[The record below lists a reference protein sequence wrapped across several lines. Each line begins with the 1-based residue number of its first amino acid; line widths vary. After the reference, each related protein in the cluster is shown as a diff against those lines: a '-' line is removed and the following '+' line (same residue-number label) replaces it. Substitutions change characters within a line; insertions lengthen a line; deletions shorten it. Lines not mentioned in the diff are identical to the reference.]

1 MKWFFAIILSAA
13 ATLPNTAR
21 AQTSSHVPGTVTAI
35 DAKAGQV
42 TIKTDKGDSLTFT
55 ATDRTQILHAQ
66 AGVSDP
72 KQWTKMAVGEIAAGD
87 DVVAYYRGAI
97 DAKPLLATSLVVR
110 TKADLSALEKNQ
122 LEDWKKRG
130 TTGNVSAV
138 DAAAHTITL
147 KVGQRTV
154 TVQTNDKTKFM
165 RYSLDSAKPADA
177 KASSLAEVKVG
188 DQANVLGN
196 KSEDGNTVTG
206 EQVYAGTFRQLAA
219 TIVSIN
225 VEKGEMEVR
234 DLADKSKKPA
244 PLFIR
249 ITPDTT
255 MKKLPEQMA
264 TMLARRYQGG
274 RAGAPGAAA
283 PGAEG
288 RGGFGGPDGAG
299 RGMGMGRGMGGP
311 GGGRGGDIGQMLDR
325 LPAMPLSELKV
336 KDAIMVSTT
345 MGSDPTKVT
354 AIMLLAGVEPVLTAA
369 PTATRDI
376 MGGWNLGGGGGGGEG
391 Q

>member
-1 MKWFFAIILSAA
+1 MKWFLAIILTVSAI
-13 ATLPNTAR
+13 LPGTAR
-21 AQTSSHVPGTVTAI
+21 AQSSSHVPGTVTAI
-35 DAKAGQV
+35 DAKANQV
-42 TIKTDKGDSLTFT
+42 TIKTEKGDSLTFT

-66 AGVSDP
+66 AGVTDP
-72 KQWTKMAVGEIAAGD
+72 KQWTKMAVGDLNAGD
-87 DVVAYYRGAI
+87 EVVAYYRGAV
-97 DAKPLLATSLVVR
+97 DAKPLVATSLVVR
-110 TKADLSALEKNQ
+110 TKADLSTLEKNQ

-138 DAAAHTITL
+138 DPAAHTLTL
-147 KVGQRTV
+147 KVGARTV
-154 TVQTNDKTKFM
+154 TVQTSDKTKFM

-177 KASSLAEVKVG
+177 AASSLADVKVG

-196 KSEDGNTVTG
+196 KSEDGNTVTA
-206 EQVYAGTFRQLAA
+206 EQVYAGTFRQIAA

-225 VEKGEMEVR
+225 VEKGEMEVH
-234 DLADKSKKPA
+234 DLADKNKKA
-244 PLFIR
+244 SLFIR
-249 ITPDTT
+249 VTPETT
-255 MKKLPEQMA
+255 MKKLPEQLA

-274 RAGAPGAAA
+274 RAGGPGGALGG
-283 PGAEG
+283 PGGAEG
-288 RGGFGGPDGAG
+288 PG

-311 GGGRGGDIGQMLDR
+311 GGGRGGDVGQMLDR
-325 LPAMPLSELKV
+325 LPAMPLNELKA

-369 PTATRDI
+369 PSATRDI
-376 MGGWNLGGGGGGGEG
+376 MSGWNLGGGGGGEG

>member
-1 MKWFFAIILSAA
+1 MKWFLAIILTASAV
-13 ATLPNTAR
+13 LPDTAR

-35 DAKAGQV
+35 DAKANQV
-42 TIKTDKGDSLTFT
+42 TIKTDKGDSITFT

-66 AGVSDP
+66 AGVADP
-72 KQWTKMAVGEIAAGD
+72 KQWTKMAVGDIATGD
-87 DVVAYYRGAI
+87 EVVAYYRGAL

-110 TKADLSALEKNQ
+110 TKADLSTLEKNQ

-130 TTGNVSAV
+130 TSGTVSAI
-138 DAAAHTITL
+138 DSAANTLTL
-147 KVGQRTV
+147 KVGPRAV
-154 TVQTNDKTKFM
+154 TVQANEKTKFM

-196 KSEDGNTVTG
+196 KSEDGATVTA
-206 EQVYAGTFRQLAA
+206 EQVYAGSFRQIAA

-225 VEKGEMEVR
+225 AEKGEMEVR
-234 DLADKSKKPA
+234 DLADKSKKPT
-244 PLFIR
+244 PLFIKV
-249 ITPDTT
+249 TPDTT

-274 RAGAPGAAA
+274 RAGAGA
-283 PGAEG
+283 PGGAPG
-288 RGGFGGPDGAG
+288 GGPGGPEGAG
-299 RGMGMGRGMGGP
+299 RGMGMGRGGP
-311 GGGRGGDIGQMLDR
+311 GGGRGGDVGQMLDR
-325 LPAMPLSELKV
+325 LPAMPLSELKA

-345 MGSDPTKVT
+345 MGSDPMRVT

-376 MGGWNLGGGGGGGEG
+376 MSGWNLGGGGGGEG

>member
-1 MKWFFAIILSAA
+1 MKWFLALILTASAL
-13 ATLPNTAR
+13 LPGTAR
-21 AQTSSHVPGTVTAI
+21 AQTSSHVAGTVTTV
-35 DAKAGQV
+35 DAKANQV

-55 ATDRTQILHAQ
+55 ATDRTQILHPPP
-66 AGVSDP
+66 GVSDP
-72 KQWTKMAVGEIAAGD
+72 KQWAKIGVGDIAIGD
-87 DVVAYYRGAI
+87 EVVGYYRGAA
-97 DAKPLLATSLVVR
+97 DAKPLLATSLVIR
-110 TKADLSALEKNQ
+110 TKADLSTLEKNQ

-138 DAAAHTITL
+138 DAAAHTVTL
-147 KVGQRTV
+147 KAGPRTV

-196 KSEDGNTVTG
+196 KSEDGNTVTA
-206 EQVYAGTFRQLAA
+206 EQVYAGTFRQIAA

-225 VEKGEMEVR
+225 AEKGEMEVR
-234 DLADKSKKPA
+234 DLADKSKKA
-244 PLFIR
+244 ASLFIR

-264 TMLARRYQGG
+264 AMLARRYQGG
-274 RAGAPGAAA
+274 RAGTDAASGAPGAQ
-283 PGAEG
+283 G
-288 RGGFGGPDGAG
+288 RGGFGGPEGAG
-299 RGMGMGRGMGGP
+299 RGMGMSRGP
-311 GGGRGGDIGQMLDR
+311 AGGRGGDIGQMLDR
-325 LPAMPLSELKV
+325 LPAMPLSELKA

-345 MGSDPTKVT
+345 MGSDPSKVT

-376 MGGWNLGGGGGGGEG
+376 MSGWNLGGGGGGGEG

>member
-1 MKWFFAIILSAA
+1 MKLFFAIILTAA
-13 ATLPNTAR
+13 ILPGIAG

-35 DAKAGQV
+35 DAKANQI
-42 TIKTDKGDSLTFT
+42 TIKTEKGDSLTFT

-72 KQWTKMAVGEIAAGD
+72 KQWAKMAVGEINSGD
-87 DVVAYYRGAI
+87 EVVAYYRGAV

-110 TKADLSALEKNQ
+110 TKADLSTLEKNQ
-122 LEDWKKRG
+122 LDDWKKRG

-138 DAAAHTITL
+138 DPAAHTITL
-147 KVGQRTV
+147 KVGARTI

-177 KASSLAEVKVG
+177 AASSLAEVKVG

-196 KSEDGNTVTG
+196 KSEDGNTVTA
-206 EQVYAGTFRQLAA
+206 EQVYAGTFRQIAA

-225 VEKGEMEVR
+225 AEKGEMEVH
-234 DLADKSKKPA
+234 DLADKNKKA
-244 PLFIR
+244 SLFIR
-249 ITPDTT
+249 VTPETT
-255 MKKLPEQMA
+255 MKKLPEQLA

-274 RAGAPGAAA
+274 RAGAPGGA
-283 PGAEG
+283 GAEG
-288 RGGFGGPDGAG
+288 RGGFGGGEG

-325 LPAMPLSELKV
+325 LPAMPLSELKP

-376 MGGWNLGGGGGGGEG
+376 MSGWNLGGGGGGEG

>member
-1 MKWFFAIILSAA
+1 MKWFFAIILTAA
-13 ATLPNTAR
+13 ALLPDGAR
-21 AQTSSHVPGTVTAI
+21 AQTSSHVPGTVTST
-35 DAKAGQV
+35 DAKANQV
-42 TIKTDKGDSLTFT
+42 TIKTEKGDSLTFT

-72 KQWTKMAVGEIAAGD
+72 KQWPKMTVGEIANGD
-87 DVVAYYRGAI
+87 EVVAYYRGAA
-97 DAKPLLATSLVVR
+97 DAKPLVATSLVVR
-110 TKADLSALEKNQ
+110 TKADLSTLEKNQ
-122 LEDWKKRG
+122 LDDWKKRG
-130 TTGNVSAV
+130 TTGTVSAV
-138 DAAAHTITL
+138 DAGAHTITL

-154 TVQTNDKTKFM
+154 TVQTGDKTQFH

-177 KASSLAEVKVG
+177 KASSLAEVKPG

-196 KSEDGNTVTG
+196 KSEDGNTVTA
-206 EQVYAGTFRQLAA
+206 EVVYAGTFRQIAA
-219 TIVSIN
+219 TIVSVN
-225 VEKGEMEVR
+225 AATGEMEVR

-244 PLFIR
+244 ALFVK

-255 MKKLPEQMA
+255 MKKLPEQLA

-274 RAGAPGAAA
+274 AAGRGPGGAAA
-283 PGAEG
+283 GGEG
-288 RGGFGGPDGAG
+288 RGGAPGGPDAG
-299 RGMGMGRGMGGP
+299 RAMGRGMGGP
-311 GGGRGGDIGQMLDR
+311 GGGRGGDIGSMLDR
-325 LPAMPLSELKV
+325 LPAMPLTELKP

-345 MGSDPTKVT
+345 MGSDPSKVT

-376 MGGWNLGGGGGGGEG
+376 MSGWNLGGGGGGEG

>member
-1 MKWFFAIILSAA
+1 
-13 ATLPNTAR
+13 
-21 AQTSSHVPGTVTAI
+21 
-35 DAKAGQV
+35 
-42 TIKTDKGDSLTFT
+42 
-55 ATDRTQILHAQ
+55 
-66 AGVSDP
+66 
-72 KQWTKMAVGEIAAGD
+72 
-87 DVVAYYRGAI
+87 VVAYYRGAF

-110 TKADLSALEKNQ
+110 TKADLSTLEKNQ

-130 TTGNVSAV
+130 TSGTVSAI
-138 DAAAHTITL
+138 DSAANTLTL
-147 KVGQRTV
+147 KVGPRAV
-154 TVQTNDKTKFM
+154 TVQANEKTKFM

-196 KSEDGNTVTG
+196 KSEDGATVTA
-206 EQVYAGTFRQLAA
+206 EQVYAGSFRQIAA

-225 VEKGEMEVR
+225 AEKGEMEVR
-234 DLADKSKKPA
+234 DLADKSKKPT
-244 PLFIR
+244 PLFIKV
-249 ITPDTT
+249 TPDTT

-274 RAGAPGAAA
+274 RAGAGA
-283 PGAEG
+283 PGGAPG
-288 RGGFGGPDGAG
+288 GGPGGPEGAG
-299 RGMGMGRGMGGP
+299 RSMGMGRGGP
-311 GGGRGGDIGQMLDR
+311 GGGRGGDVGQMLDR
-325 LPAMPLSELKV
+325 LPAMPLSELKA

-345 MGSDPTKVT
+345 MGSDPMRVT

-376 MGGWNLGGGGGGGEG
+376 MSGWNLGGGGGGEG

>member
-1 MKWFFAIILSAA
+1 MKWFFAIILMASAL
-13 ATLPNTAR
+13 LPEAAR
-21 AQTSSHVPGTVTAI
+21 AQASSHVAGTVTTV
-35 DAKAGQV
+35 DAKANQV

-55 ATDRTQILHAQ
+55 ATDRSQILHPQ
-66 AGVSDP
+66 PGVSDP
-72 KQWTKMAVGEIAAGD
+72 KQWAKIAVGEIAIGD
-87 DVVAYYRGAI
+87 EVVAYYRGAA
-97 DAKPLLATSLVVR
+97 DARPLLATSLVVR
-110 TKADLSALEKNQ
+110 TKADLSTLEKNQ

-147 KVGQRTV
+147 KAGPRTV
-154 TVQTNDKTKFM
+154 TVQTSDKTKLM

-177 KASSLAEVKVG
+177 KASSLAELKVG

-196 KSEDGNTVTG
+196 KSEDGNTVTA
-206 EQVYAGTFRQLAA
+206 EQVYAGTFRQIAA

-225 VEKGEMEVR
+225 AEKGEMEVR
-234 DLADKSKKPA
+234 DLADKSKKA
-244 PLFIR
+244 SLFVR

-264 TMLARRYQGG
+264 AMLARRYQGG
-274 RAGAPGAAA
+274 RAGADAAA
-283 PGAEG
+283 AQG
-288 RGGFGGPDGAG
+288 RGGFAGPEGAG

-345 MGSDPTKVT
+345 MGSDPSKVT

-376 MGGWNLGGGGGGGEG
+376 MSGWNLGGGGGEG

>member
-13 ATLPNTAR
+13 AILPNAAR

-35 DAKAGQV
+35 DAKGNQV
-42 TIKTDKGDSLTFT
+42 TIKTEKGDSLTFT
-55 ATDRTQILHAQ
+55 ATDHTQILHAQ
-66 AGVSDP
+66 AGVADP
-72 KQWTKMAVGEIAAGD
+72 KQWAKMTVGEIANGD
-87 DVVAYYRGAI
+87 EVVAYYRGAV

-110 TKADLSALEKNQ
+110 TKADLGTLEKNQ
-122 LEDWKKRG
+122 LDDWKKRG
-130 TTGNVSAV
+130 TTGTVSAV
-138 DAAAHTITL
+138 DPAAHTVTL

-154 TVQTNDKTKFM
+154 TVQAGEKTQFH

-177 KASSLAEVKVG
+177 KVSTLAEVKVG

-196 KSEDGNTVTG
+196 KSEDGNTVTA
-206 EQVYAGTFRQLAA
+206 EVVYAGTFRQIAA
-219 TIVSIN
+219 TIVSIDAA
-225 VEKGEMEVR
+225 KGEMEVR
-234 DLADKSKKPA
+234 DLADKNKKAA

-249 ITPDTT
+249 ITPDTKMT
-255 MKKLPEQMA
+255 KLPEQMA

-274 RAGAPGAAA
+274 RAGAAGGPGGGAA
-283 PGAEG
+283 G
-288 RGGFGGPDGAG
+288 DVAG
-299 RGMGMGRGMGGP
+299 RGMGMGRGMGAP
-311 GGGRGGDIGQMLDR
+311 GGGRGGDVGQMLDR
-325 LPAMPLSELKV
+325 LPAIPLTELKP

-376 MGGWNLGGGGGGGEG
+376 MSGWNLGGGGGGGEG